1 MLARRV
7 QRPWLP
13 LVFGSVVI
21 AVAVAA
27 LVRLRPPAEAT
38 SGVSA
43 APGPDAGEL
52 ARCLQGPRR
61 TALSKAEL
69 SPASARPY
77 AACVELGD
85 RLAGALSTTA
95 EPTAGELRHRLA
107 RFPFDQ
113 TARDIV
119 TSDAWRGAVNELDRS
134 LAQLEAAACGA
145 QSCPPATPPPPGPS
159 PILELVD
166 PDPLAPVRFAAR
178 AFDDESALLALALPS
193 ATGASLHLVRGRGAG
208 SDLTPVTSKAGITLA
223 GRVTALDVASADRV
237 TVTLSDGTTTRLV
250 PIVLRAGVA
259 ELGELPPLPPG
270 GAPLAVGA
278 PLALLPSGEWLTL
291 LRRDASVTLAYADA
305 AGWRRRSP
313 PPGQALVA
321 LLGEPPVRVL
331 LASRAATGFL
341 RLAEVRL
348 SAASDP
354 FTDAHSTTVPYVDA
368 LTFEPAAEVRCGP
381 VLERFTPLIARGPK
395 DDAFVALSADALYP
409 FRFEPQPASTL
420 RALCGTCPP
429 GVLELSDGAVKLLL
443 PVRRSLAP
451 LGVDTVAAFSAT
463 PSSPLVAACST
474 DRMTLAYATSR
485 GMVVQTT
492 TAESW
497 VFDRVVTVGDP
508 GATPV
513 AALGFGSRIL
523 ILWLQRSAGV
533 ARLYAHAVP

>member
-1 MLARRV
+1 MALAT
-7 QRPWLP
+7 
-13 LVFGSVVI
+13 
-21 AVAVAA
+21 
-27 LVRLRPPAEAT
+27 LVRQRPPAEAP
-38 SGVSA
+38 SGISA
-43 APGPDAGEL
+43 APGPDADAL
-52 ARCLQGPRR
+52 ARCLRGPTR

-77 AACVELGD
+77 AGCVALRD
-85 RLAGALSTTA
+85 RLASALWTTA
-95 EPTAGELRHRLA
+95 APAAGELRHHLA

-113 TARDIV
+113 TARAII
-119 TSDAWRGAVNELDRS
+119 TSDAQREAVNELDRS
-134 LAQLEAAACGA
+134 LTQLEAAACSA
-145 QSCPPATPPPPGPS
+145 QSCPPATPPAPAPS
-159 PILELVD
+159 PILEFAD
-166 PDPLAPVRFAAR
+166 PDPRAPVRVAAR
-178 AFDDESALLALALPS
+178 AFDDESALVALAVPS
-193 ATGASLHLVRGRGAG
+193 AAGASLHLVRGRGAG
-208 SDLTPVTSKAGITLA
+208 RDSTPVTSKAGITLA
-223 GRVTALDVASADRV
+223 GRVTALDVSGGDRV
-237 TVTLSDGTTTRLV
+237 TVTLRDGETTRLV
-250 PIVLRAGVA
+250 PIVLRADSA

-270 GAPLAVGA
+270 AAPLAVGA
-278 PLALLPSGEWLTL
+278 PLALLPSGQWLTL
-291 LRRDASVTLAYADA
+291 LQSDASVSLAYADA
-305 AGWRRRSP
+305 AGWHRRRP
-313 PPGQALVA
+313 PPGRALVA

-331 LASRAATGFL
+331 LASQAATGFL

-348 SAASDP
+348 SSASDP

-409 FRFEPQPASTL
+409 FRFEPKPASTL

-474 DRMTLAYATSR
+474 DHMTLAYATSR

-523 ILWLQRSAGV
+523 IFWLQRSAGV